1 MKAAAV
7 ILGDFATV
15 KGKNLR
21 AVGAALSFS
30 AFPQQPLEI
39 WSFCQWR
46 GESFLLPRCNLTQLA
61 EAEVLPDGAQCA
73 AFLEKLVAAQKVSL
87 VFLPRGMLCNEV
99 AARLAVRTGGSAFTD
114 GPAVRQLSPEA
125 VTVEREIYGYNL
137 NGCFTSSRWPVFI
150 TLSDGFAEKE
160 FAPGP
165 VEEKTV
171 FPLPPPKGVRRGS
184 SQLKQQDTGLAQARV
199 LMVCGRGVSREGV
212 KLLQEFCRQ
221 TGCALGATK
230 AAIMDG
236 KMPEAAMV
244 GISGVRAKPE
254 VTAVFGASGAA
265 AFMKGVS
272 ESKLLAAVNKDPEA
286 LIFHYCDVGMKQDSQ
301 AVLEELHRMA
311 IKP

>member
-1 MKAAAV
+1 MKTAAV
-7 ILGDFATV
+7 ILGDFTAA

-30 AFPQQPLEI
+30 SSPQDPLEI
-39 WSFCQWR
+39 WSCCQWR

-61 EAEVLPDGAQCA
+61 GAEMLPEGAQCA
-73 AFLEKLVAAQKVSL
+73 DFVESLAAAKKVSL
-87 VFLPRGMLCNEV
+87 VFLPGGMLGNEV
-99 AARLAVRTGGSAFTD
+99 AARLAARTGGSVFTD
-114 GPAVRQLSPEA
+114 VTAVRQVSPEA

-160 FAPGP
+160 FAPGT

-171 FPLPPPKGVRRGS
+171 FPLPPSRGAQRNS
-184 SQLKQQDTGLAQARV
+184 SQLKRQDTGLAQAKA
-199 LMVCGRGVSREGV
+199 LMVCGRGVSKEGV
-212 KLLQEFCRQ
+212 QLLQEFCRR

-236 KMPEAAMV
+236 KMPESAMV
-244 GISGVRAKPE
+244 GISGARAKPE

-272 ESKLLAAVNKDPEA
+272 ESKLLAAVNKDPDA
-286 LIFHYCDVGMKQDSQ
+286 LIFHYCDVGMEQDSQ